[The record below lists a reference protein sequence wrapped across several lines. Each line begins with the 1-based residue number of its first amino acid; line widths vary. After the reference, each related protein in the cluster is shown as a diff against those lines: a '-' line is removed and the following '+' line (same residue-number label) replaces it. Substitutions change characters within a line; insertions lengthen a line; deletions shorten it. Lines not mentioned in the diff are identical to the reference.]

1 MNKAP
6 EMPRAGRREW
16 IGLAVLALPCI
27 LYSMDMTVLNLA
39 VPALSAD
46 LKPSSAQLLWIV
58 DIYGF
63 LVAGA
68 LITMGT
74 LGDRIGRRKLLL
86 IGATAFGLASVF
98 AAFATSAEMLIAARA
113 ILGVAAATL
122 APSTLSLLRNM
133 FHDPKERTFAIGVW
147 ISSYSA
153 GAAIGPVVGGVL
165 LAYFWWGS
173 VFLIAV
179 PVMLLLLVVAPF
191 LLPEFRDSNAGRLDI
206 PSAILSLTAVL
217 AVIYGIKWVAE
228 WGFGVPAILTI
239 AAGLALGYVFV
250 RRQKG
255 LDDPLIDI
263 GLFRRPA
270 FSAALLTN
278 LLSLFVAFG
287 AFLFIAQ
294 YLQLVLDLTPLQAG
308 LWSLPSSL
316 AFIVGSMMTGKL
328 TALARPAFV
337 MAGGLLLAA
346 IGFAAIAW
354 AARAE
359 NLVAVIAAFTVFSLG
374 LAPVFT
380 LTTDLIIG
388 TAPPERAGAA
398 SAISETGA
406 ELGGAL
412 GIAVLGSIVTAV
424 YRGTMRADGLAE
436 IPASMVETAR
446 DTLGGAR
453 AVASELPDALGAPLL
468 ATARAAFT
476 EGLVLASL
484 ISAAIAILTTLLILG
499 ILRREGTSGPAEEA
513 EKPLPATAS

>member
-1 MNKAP
+1 MNIPVEA
-6 EMPRAGRREW
+6 PRAGRREW
-16 IGLAVLALPCI
+16 IGLAVLALPCL

-39 VPALSAD
+39 VPALSVD

-74 LGDRIGRRKLLL
+74 LGDRIGRRRLLM
-86 IGATAFGLASVF
+86 IGATAFGAASVF

-133 FHDPKERTFAIGVW
+133 FHDPRERTFAIGVW

-153 GAAIGPVVGGVL
+153 GAAIGPLVGGVL

-179 PVMLLLLVVAPF
+179 PVMIVLLAVAPI
-191 LLPEFRDSNAGRLDI
+191 LLPEFRDPNAGRIDI
-206 PSAILSLTAVL
+206 ASAILSLAAVL
-217 AVIYGIKWVAE
+217 SVIYGIKWVAE
-228 WGFGVPAILTI
+228 QGFGAPAVLTI
-239 AAGLALGYVFV
+239 AVGLALGYVFV
-250 RRQKG
+250 RRQKR
-255 LDDPLIDI
+255 LADPLIDI
-263 GLFRRPA
+263 DLFRRPA
-270 FSAALLTN
+270 FSAALVTN

-287 AFLFIAQ
+287 SFLFIGQ
-294 YLQLVLDLTPLQAG
+294 YLQLVLDLTPLEAG
-308 LWSLPSSL
+308 VWSLPSSL
-316 AFIVGSMMTGKL
+316 AFILGSMMTSRL
-328 TALARPAFV
+328 TALARPVFV
-337 MAGGLLLAA
+337 MASGLLVAA
-346 IGFAAIAW
+346 AGFAAVAM
-354 AARAE
+354 AADAR
-359 NLVAVIAAFTVFSLG
+359 NLVALIAAFTLFSLG

-380 LTTDLIIG
+380 LTTDLIVG
-388 TAPPERAGAA
+388 AAPPERAGAA

-412 GIAVLGSIVTAV
+412 GIAVLGSLVTAV
-424 YRGTMRADGLAE
+424 YRNAMETVSPVELPASLAE
-436 IPASMVETAR
+436 IAR

-453 AVASELPDALGAPLL
+453 AAAGMVPEAVGAPLL

-476 EGLVLASL
+476 HGLVFTSL
-484 ISAAIAILTTLLILG
+484 TAAVITAATALLVIG
-499 ILRREGTSGPAEEA
+499 ILRREGARPAGDVER
-513 EKPLPATAS
+513 PLSAPSS